1 MQDYFL
7 QNMKK
12 VLAITVSDKNFF
24 AGTLAAVNSFLHYNP
39 NTDVLVVSSGE
50 YNAPITDHQRNLLR
64 HPRVKVKDHTDFAKP
79 GRVLGAWQLKAYA
92 PADSCDEYDL
102 IIGFDSDLLFCSNV
116 NDIIDLAIE
125 TGKFHGGKDGGGITY
140 GVNYEPYGI
149 SSSELAPYMSTSCY
163 FCPTTE
169 VNKKILYS
177 WAEKTNT
184 AKYGPQEEK
193 VYEGHGD
200 QGVLNACIFAETKSE
215 NVSLLPNDAW
225 SQHWV
230 YEDHVVEW
238 DGNSLK
244 NFSTGKTMR
253 TLHCGGSDKFWAPKH
268 SEKRST
274 TGGSQRWGY
283 AHFLRFLFLGE
294 CSNWEFDPSLAI
306 PDNQHHLF
314 TDLLY
319 YHQLIEV
326 MEPNFADLYFEKVNW
341 KLLDR
346 ITKKLG
352 LRRAMSLCGDSSMDK
367 YIELAASLPDRST
380 IVEVGSFHGGSIVTL
395 AAALAGRRHTI
406 WSVESFTGNLDNT
419 VDGHPL
425 SHLKDFV
432 DTVKTKV
439 PFLNINTM
447 QLPGQLAAH
456 NFEDNSLG
464 LVLIDGDH
472 STEAV
477 CRDIDVWLP
486 KVKKGGILCGD
497 DIGWKT
503 VEDAVIEKFGNNF
516 SKGQSVWWVY
526 K

>member
-1 MQDYFL
+1 
-7 QNMKK
+7 MKK
-12 VLAITVSDKNFF
+12 VLAVTVSDKNFF

-39 NTDVLVVSSGE
+39 NIDVLVVSSGE
-50 YNAPITDHQRNLLR
+50 YNAPLTDHQRKLLR
-64 HPRVKVKDHTDFAKP
+64 HPRVKVKDHTEFVKP

-92 PADSCDEYDL
+92 PADCYEGYDL
-102 IIGFDSDLLFCSNV
+102 VMGFDSDLVFCSNV
-116 NDIIDLAIE
+116 EDVIDAALE
-125 TGKFHGGKDGGGITY
+125 TGSFHGGKDGNGVIY
-140 GVNYEPYGI
+140 GPDYEPYGI
-149 SSSELAPYMSTSCY
+149 SSSARVPYMSTSCY
-163 FCPTTE
+163 FCPITE
-169 VNKKILYS
+169 TNKKILAS
-177 WAEKTNT
+177 WAEKTDT
-184 AKYGPQEEK
+184 AKYGPQKQK
-193 VYEGHGD
+193 VYAGHGD
-200 QGVLNACIFAETKSE
+200 QGILNACIYAETKSS
-215 NVSLLPNDAW
+215 NVVLLPNDTW

-230 YEDHVVEW
+230 YEEHVVEW
-238 DGNSLK
+238 SGYVLK
-244 NFSTGKTMR
+244 NFSTGNVMR
-253 TLHCGGSDKFWAPKH
+253 TLHCGGSDKFWAPGH
-268 SEKRST
+268 SEKRRT

-283 AHFLRFLFLGE
+283 AQFLRFLFLGE
-294 CSNWEFDPSLAI
+294 CSKWEFDPALAI

-326 MEPNFADLYFEKVNW
+326 MEPNFVDLYFEKVNW

-346 ITKKLG
+346 ITKTLG

-367 YIELAASLPDRST
+367 YIELAASLPERST

-395 AAALAGRRHTI
+395 AAALIGRMHTI

-432 DTVKTKV
+432 ETVKTKV

-447 QLPGQLAAH
+447 QLPGQLAAN
-456 NFEDNSLG
+456 NFDDESLD

-486 KVKKGGILCGD
+486 KVKNGGILCGD